1 MSFFRIKV
9 FRKVFF
15 MYSAIIVAA
24 LLGLSA
30 FVTTNIKKTMKNNQV
45 YLNQKIIE
53 NVHNYFK
60 VQYETSKVLT
70 DAIYTKP
77 MERRDIL
84 NFLNNNYEDYIKLRL
99 DNYYLSELS
108 VFVGIDTFVR
118 NCFSSN
124 SNIENVIF
132 YSNKND
138 TFAVY
143 DHLGT
148 VGYIYDVGKRINLE
162 GMEEKS
168 NRNFSNM
175 LNSISSKDGQ
185 GCYYTINSI
194 NDPYKLENIGSL
206 IIRYKLDAID
216 NMVKSYAKAKSNV
229 VVINKDGEV
238 IYDSLKVYT
247 RKVYPYLDKL
257 KTTDKSIMLKENS
270 YIDIATGGVGV
281 TVVGILPVAN
291 VFEGSRIIVSTIY
304 ILALLLI
311 FIAEFIIILKIDGLS
326 KRTENIM
333 KAMKELQKGN
343 FKVSIPNSFEDD
355 ELNMISESFNNMCKT
370 LDDYINKVYV
380 AEIKQKNAEVVALQ
394 SQINPHFLYN
404 TLESIRMKAI
414 SNGDKEI
421 GKMLYNVATLF
432 RNIIK
437 GKSLITIGQELE
449 HCRLYLDLF
458 KFRYEGKFEYYIDIE
473 PDLIT
478 KEIIKFTLQPIIEN
492 YIVHGVRLENDDNF
506 LLITVEKEKEHIIIS
521 LEDNGKGI
529 EEEKLKE
536 IEENLKNYDITREN
550 IKSIG
555 ILNVHERLVLTYGK
569 DCGIT
574 IKSKGSRGTTVI
586 IKIPNREAQGNV

>member
-1 MSFFRIKV
+1 
-9 FRKVFF
+9 

-30 FVTTNIKKTMKNNQV
+30 FVTTNIKKTMRNNQV

-53 NVHNYFK
+53 NVHNYFN
-60 VQYETSKVLT
+60 VQYEASKVLT
-70 DAIYTKP
+70 DVIYTKP

-84 NFLNNNYEDYIKLRL
+84 NFLNNSYEDYIKLRL
-99 DNYYLSELS
+99 DNYYISDLS

-118 NCFSSN
+118 NCFYSN

-132 YSNKND
+132 YSTKND
-138 TFAVY
+138 NFAVY

-148 VGYIYDVGKRINLE
+148 VSYVNDVSRRINVE
-162 GMEEKS
+162 GVEEKS
-168 NRNFSNM
+168 GRDFNSI
-175 LNSISSKDGQ
+175 LNSISSKDAQ

-206 IIRYKLDAID
+206 IIKYKLDAID
-216 NMVKSYAKAKSNV
+216 NILKSYAKAKSNV
-229 VVINKDGEV
+229 VVINKNGEV

-257 KTTDKSIMLKENS
+257 ITTDKAIMLKENS

-343 FKVSIPNSFEDD
+343 FKVSIPDSLEDD

-414 SNGDKEI
+414 SNGDKEV
-421 GKMLYNVATLF
+421 GKMLYNIATLF

-458 KFRYEGKFEYYIDIE
+458 KFRYEGKFEYCIDIE

-492 YIVHGVRLENDDNF
+492 YIVHGVRLESNDNF
-506 LLITVEKEKEHIIIS
+506 LLITVEKEEEHIIIS

-536 IEENLKNYDITREN
+536 IEENLKNYDVTKEN
-550 IKSIG
+550 DKSIG

-569 DCGIT
+569 DCGLT
-574 IKSKGSRGTTVI
+574 IKSKGSKGTTVI
-586 IKIPNREAQGNV
+586 IKIPSKEAQGNV

>member
-1 MSFFRIKV
+1 
-9 FRKVFF
+9 

-53 NVHNYFK
+53 NVHNYFN
-60 VQYETSKVLT
+60 VQYEASKVLT

-84 NFLNNNYEDYIKLRL
+84 NFLNNSYEDYIKLRL
-99 DNYYLSELS
+99 DNYYMSDLS
-108 VFVGIDTFVR
+108 VFVGIDTFVKS
-118 NCFSSN
+118 CFYSN

-138 TFAVY
+138 TFAIY
-143 DHLGT
+143 DHLAT
-148 VGYIYDVGKRINLE
+148 VSYVNDVSKRINLE

-168 NRNFSNM
+168 SRNFNNI
-175 LNSISSKDGQ
+175 LNSISLKDGQ
-185 GCYYTINSI
+185 GCYYTINNI

-206 IIRYKLDAID
+206 IIKYKLDAID
-216 NMVKSYAKAKSNV
+216 NMLQSYAKAKSNV
-229 VVINKDGEV
+229 VVINKNGEV
-238 IYDSLKVYT
+238 IYDSLKIYT

-257 KTTDKSIMLKENS
+257 KTTDKPVMLKENS

-343 FKVSIPNSFEDD
+343 FKVSIPNSLEDD

-370 LDDYINKVYV
+370 LNDYINQVYV

-414 SNGDKEI
+414 SNGDKEV

-458 KFRYEGKFEYYIDIE
+458 KFRYEGKFEYCIDTE

-506 LLITVEKEKEHIIIS
+506 LLITVEKEEEHIIIS

-529 EEEKLKE
+529 EKEKLTE
-536 IEENLKNYDITREN
+536 IEESLKNYDITKEN
-550 IKSIG
+550 NKSIG
-555 ILNVHERLVLTYGK
+555 ILNVHERLMLTYGK
-569 DCGIT
+569 DYGLT
-574 IKSKGSRGTTVI
+574 IKSKDLRGTTVI
-586 IKIPNREAQGNV
+586 IKIPSKEAQGNV